1 VYPKIVTEKV
11 QVAHFEN
18 VFSDWSIFKEAV
30 LLSNQCFPFKRV
42 SASRTKTTKN
52 GSSDAGQSDV
62 EPKKCLATVEDD
74 DLKQLL
80 TEKDAEPPIQLY
92 VHLKL
97 ICVKSYQMKTSR
109 K

>member
-1 VYPKIVTEKV
+1 MKMYSLIGRYLKKQLYYPI
-11 QVAHFEN
+11 N
-18 VFSDWSIFKEAV
+18 VF
-30 LLSNQCFPFKRV
+30 LSNAFRLPAPKQKKM
-42 SASRTKTTKN
+42 AAA
-52 GSSDAGQSDV
+52 DAGQSDV
-62 EPKKCLATVEDD
+62 EPKKRLATVEDD